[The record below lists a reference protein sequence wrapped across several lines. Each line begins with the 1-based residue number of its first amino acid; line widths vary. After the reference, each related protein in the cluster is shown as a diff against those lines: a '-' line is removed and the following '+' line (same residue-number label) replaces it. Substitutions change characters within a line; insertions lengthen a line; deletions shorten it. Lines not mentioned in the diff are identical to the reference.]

1 MPRIHLPTD
10 ARRRAAI
17 LYVVV
22 VLLTLF
28 LVVGIA
34 FVLYAE
40 SQATSAR
47 IYREATTYRDKYPT
61 PEELLGW
68 GLGNLIYDAD
78 DQLPN
83 QQTTAFQ
90 GNNGIF
96 SAARGHGLARTM
108 YGWNYRVANQTD
120 SGIFNVTPYGGAG
133 RLQPSGG
140 ALRNELGRTDD
151 FN

>member
-1 MPRIHLPTD
+1 MPRIHLPID
-10 ARRRAAI
+10 SRRRAAI

-61 PEELLGW
+61 PEELMGWSLGS
-68 GLGNLIYDAD
+68 LIYDAD
-78 DQLPN
+78 DDVPGQPPISSFPG
-83 QQTTAFQ
+83 QT
-90 GNNGIF
+90 
-96 SAARGHGLARTM
+96 
-108 YGWNYRVANQTD
+108 
-120 SGIFNVTPYGGAG
+120 GA
-133 RLQPSGG
+133 
-140 ALRNELGRTDD
+140 ALRRGSVHGACAG
-151 FN
+151 

>member
-10 ARRRAAI
+10 PRRRAAI

-68 GLGNLIYDAD
+68 GLGSLIYDAD
-78 DQLPN
+78 DDVMGQN
-83 QQTTAFQ
+83 QISAFPGQT
-90 GNNGIF
+90 GSGGGVYNSI
-96 SAARGHGLARTM
+96 RGHGLARTM
-108 YGWNYRVANQTD
+108 YGWNYAANN
-120 SGIFNVTPYGGAG
+120 SGTGDVGASNVTPWGGIG
-133 RLQPSGG
+133 RQ
-140 ALRNELGRTDD
+140 R
-151 FN
+151 